1 MGYATDMLLGAPNLG
16 ELPVDEITKANTA
29 AATAAAQEA
38 ARELRPE
45 DLKIRREGN
54 AGGIRFELPAEAN
67 TSIAFWER
75 VKKSPEYSKALYSAY
90 DEMSKGALSGK
101 PFSSLVTQPDG
112 STAQVQIT
120 ANGAVDI
127 IARSAA
133 DNTAMQNQVVV
144 GDQKRTTDALLL
156 EFQKVITATTSA
168 VDRAKIKADSAD
180 AALLAS
186 LAQTNSTLSDVYGG
200 QAAVQNALVT
210 AKIQAG
216 EAEANNAEKRIA
228 ALSSAPGLE
237 NVKKIFAD
245 TTQRHIDL
253 MAKEAAAL
261 DNYQRALDNPFYTMA
276 SGFFGGADKNPVIQ
290 GAKATVEQLAGARK
304 DAQNTANLVLAGMSE
319 MQRIVEK
326 QFTVATPTEIRV
338 AAAEKAAVFSANA
351 AKARIAQAELPS
363 ELAKVTAKLAESGFK
378 DTIAIAQLSLNAN
391 QALLNAAT
399 GNEKLLLT
407 EENLRLKKYIADQTD
422 DTKNNIAE
430 KKLALGAD
438 TNATIDIAKK
448 YYALRNNTSEVPSF
462 KDAAATLNQGI
473 KLKDPD
479 LVAIKNWSSSTTP
492 NAVAKWREMATAAAV
507 RGGLIRAF
515 PEATLAVVSTE
526 NGYSKWM
533 GVAQAQEQVVQE
545 YIKSRLDKGNEK
557 SDRPIA
563 EAAAQKMLIDSQR
576 KPEAPLVAVIGGK
589 DVKAN
594 APSPWKVYPGA
605 FLSASAENNSGLSP
619 ELKAELEK
627 NLVAKAV
634 AGLENDYI
642 KLPKSGG
649 TRKTTSFEDVL
660 VLAGK
665 VKADNPNITTQ
676 QVMQWVSDI
685 YKAGGELNNKYMA
698 PEVFGLPKQT
708 SYVIEIDKESTGAS
722 VLNRITSAA
731 TLAADTSSLG
741 VGPAVRD
748 LITKDDA
755 GAATRAQTF
764 RKNYRDAFTGIYGT
778 ESIDLFKTNDLVMMA
793 LRANPTLWAD
803 KK

>member
-1 MGYATDMLLGAPNLG
+1 MGYATDMLLGSPNLG
-16 ELPVDEITKANTA
+16 ELSVDEIIKANTS
-29 AATAAAQEA
+29 AATSAVQEA

-45 DLKIRREGN
+45 DLKAYKN
-54 AGGIRFELPAEAN
+54 PDGGSGYSLPPEHQN
-67 TSIAFWER
+67 SIAFWEK
-75 VKKSPEYSKALYSAY
+75 VKASPDYAKALYSAHN
-90 DEMSKGALSGK
+90 DMTKGALSGK
-101 PFSSLVTQPDG
+101 PLAVYVKQPDG
-112 STAQVQIT
+112 STAQVQVG
-120 ANGAVDI
+120 ANGSVDI
-127 IARSAA
+127 MGRSAA

-144 GDQKRTTDALLL
+144 GDQRRTTETLLT

-253 MAKEAAAL
+253 MAKEDKAQKHL
-261 DNYQRALDNPFYTMA
+261 DAILDNPFYTAA
-276 SGFFGGADKNPVIQ
+276 SHIFGGPDKNPVVV
-290 GAKATVEQLAGARK
+290 GASATLTQLAGARK
-304 DAQNTANLVLAGMSE
+304 DAQNTANQVLLGMSE

-407 EENLRLKKYIADQTD
+407 EENLRLKKYIADQAD

-430 KKLALGAD
+430 MKLALGAD

-492 NAVAKWREMATAAAV
+492 NAVAKWRDMANAAAV
-507 RGGLIRAF
+507 RGGVIRAF

-589 DVKAN
+589 DVKTN

-605 FLSASAENNSGLSP
+605 FLSASAENNSGLSA
-619 ELKAELEK
+619 ELKAELAK
-627 NLVAKAV
+627 NPIAKAV
-634 AGLENDYI
+634 SDMENRYAM
-642 KLPKSGG
+642 LPKSGSG
-649 TRKTTSFEDVL
+649 RRTVGFEDVL
-660 VLAGK
+660 TAALELKTSDPTV
-665 VKADNPNITTQ
+665 TTQ
-676 QVMQWVSDI
+676 QAMQWVSDI
-685 YKAGGELNNKYMA
+685 YRSGVELNNKYMA
-698 PEVFGLPKQT
+698 PEVFGLPKQE
-708 SYVIEIDKESTGAS
+708 SYVVEIQKEGVGSSVLRRATGAAS
-722 VLNRITSAA
+722 
-731 TLAADTSSLG
+731 LAFGVMSGLPQPIVAGIEDVKTGGSST
-741 VGPAVRD
+741 RD
-748 LITKDDA
+748 LD
-755 GAATRAQTF
+755 F
-764 RKNYRDAFTGIYGT
+764 RKNFKDAFTGIYTT
-778 ESIDLFKTNDLVMMA
+778 EKVDVLKTNDLVMMVM
-793 LRANPTLWAD
+793 RSNPTLWAD

>member
-1 MGYATDMLLGAPNLG
+1 MYYAPDMLVGAPNLG
-16 ELPVDEITKANTA
+16 ELSVDEITKANTA
-29 AATAAAQEA
+29 AATSAVQEA

-45 DLKIRREGN
+45 DLKAYKN
-54 AGGIRFELPAEAN
+54 PDGGSGYSLPPEHQN
-67 TSIAFWER
+67 SIAFWEK
-75 VKKSPEYSKALYSAY
+75 VKASPDYAKALYSAHN
-90 DEMSKGALSGK
+90 DMTKGALSGK
-101 PFSSLVTQPDG
+101 PLAVYVKQPDG
-112 STAQVQIT
+112 STAQVQVG

-127 IARSAA
+127 MGRSAA

-144 GDQKRTTDALLL
+144 GDQRRSTDALLL

-216 EAEANNAEKRIA
+216 EAEAVNAEKRIA

-304 DAQNTANLVLAGMSE
+304 DAQNTANLVLTGMSE

-338 AAAEKAAVFSANA
+338 AAAEKAATFSANA

-430 KKLALGAD
+430 MKLALGAD

-479 LVAIKNWSSSTTP
+479 LMAIKNWSSGTTP
-492 NAVAKWREMATAAAV
+492 NAVAKWRDMANAAAV

-563 EAAAQKMLIDSQR
+563 EAAAQKMLLDSQR

-619 ELKAELEK
+619 ELKAEFEK

-731 TLAADTSSLG
+731 TLAADAGSLG

>member
-1 MGYATDMLLGAPNLG
+1 MGYATDMLLVAPNLG
-16 ELPVDEITKANTA
+16 ELSVDEITKANTS
-29 AATAAAQEA
+29 AATSAVQEA

-45 DLKIRREGN
+45 DLKAYKNPDGDS
-54 AGGIRFELPAEAN
+54 GYSLPPEHQN
-67 TSIAFWER
+67 SIAFWEK
-75 VKKSPEYSKALYSAY
+75 VKASPDYAKALYSAHN
-90 DEMSKGALSGK
+90 DMTKGALSGK
-101 PFSSLVTQPDG
+101 PLAVYVKQPDG
-112 STAQVQIT
+112 STAQVQVG
-120 ANGAVDI
+120 ANGSVDI

-216 EAEANNAEKRIA
+216 EAEADNAEKRIA

-253 MAKEAAAL
+253 MAKESAAL
-261 DNYQRALDNPFYTMA
+261 ENYQRALDNPFYTMA

-304 DAQNTANLVLAGMSE
+304 DAQNTANLVLTGMSE

-338 AAAEKAAVFSANA
+338 AAAEKAATFSASA

-378 DTIAIAQLSLNAN
+378 DTIAIAKLSLKAN
-391 QALLNAAT
+391 QALLIAAT

-407 EENLRLKKYIADQTD
+407 EENLRLKKYIADQKDET
-422 DTKNNIAE
+422 TNNIAE
-430 KKLALGAD
+430 MKLALGAD

-479 LVAIKNWSSSTTP
+479 LMAIKNWSSSTTP
-492 NAVAKWREMATAAAV
+492 NAVAKWREMANAAAV
-507 RGGLIRAF
+507 RGGVIRAF

-526 NGYSKWM
+526 NGHRLWSKI
-533 GVAQAQEQVVQE
+533 AQTQEEVVGS

-563 EAAAQKMLIDSQR
+563 EIAAQKMLVESN
-576 KPEAPLVAVIGGK
+576 KLPEEPLTATVDGK
-589 DVKAN
+589 EIKLSS
-594 APSPWKVYPGA
+594 PSPYKIYPGS
-605 FLSASAENNSGLSP
+605 FLSSSAENNSGLPP
-619 ELKAELEK
+619 ELKAELEN
-627 NLVAKAV
+627 NLVAKEIAK
-634 AGLENDYI
+634 LENEYI
-642 KLPKSGG
+642 RLPKSGG
-649 TRKTTSFEDVL
+649 RRDTTSFKDVMI
-660 VLAGK
+660 LAGR
-665 VKADNPNITTQ
+665 VKAENPSISTQ
-676 QVMQWVSDI
+676 QVMQWVSDVYI
-685 YKAGGELNNKYMA
+685 AGGELNNKYMA

-708 SYVIEIDKESTGAS
+708 SYVIQIDKDSAGS
-722 VLNRITSAA
+722 SILNHLTSAGTSFA
-731 TLAADTSSLG
+731 TAPILGFGPSIKDMLVDDPTGRAA
-741 VGPAVRD
+741 RE
-748 LITKDDA
+748 A
-755 GAATRAQTF
+755 GF
-764 RKNYRDAFTGIYGT
+764 RRTYRGAFTGIYGT